1 MIGALVAV
9 ELIVVMIGTAVPTS
23 RLSAKLV
30 VVDELHQNVSCHYYT
45 YVYMHI
51 MSYHV
56 ITCHVMSCHI
66 MCPSSVF
73 PTYRQSTLLQACMY
87 TVMKMMVE
95 FFPPCFSGKSDKRS
109 GLCLPLCK

>member
-1 MIGALVAV
+1 MIGVLVAV

-56 ITCHVMSCHI
+56 ITCHVMSCHVI
-66 MCPSSVF
+66 SCVLHRYFTPIDRVHYSKH
-73 PTYRQSTLLQACMY
+73 ACI
-87 TVMKMMVE
+87 
-95 FFPPCFSGKSDKRS
+95 RS
-109 GLCLPLCK
+109 